1 MDNNHYDQNVFD
13 AQGYRYNVGIIIINA
28 LGQVFWGKRAG
39 QDSWQFPQGGLSA
52 GESSEQAMLRELF
65 EETGLLREQVEI
77 IGETEQWLRYR
88 LPVRYRRRRKSGV
101 LQCIGQKQKWFL
113 VKLTG
118 SDADVNL
125 HASGTPEF
133 DDWRWIDFWRP
144 SKEVVHFK
152 RRVYRQALEELSVM
166 VPELVSKPPA
176 MPDDMGQS
184 REGQGAEKKHRHRSR
199 RKAPSF
205 ARSDS
210 SRSTHEK

>member
-13 AQGYRYNVGIIIINA
+13 AQGYRYNVGIIIINE

-77 IGETEQWLRYR
+77 IGETAQWLRYR
-88 LPVRYRRRRKSGV
+88 LPMRYRRRRKSGV

-118 SDADVNL
+118 SDEDVNL

-133 DDWRWIDFWRP
+133 DDWCWIDFWRP

-152 RRVYRQALEELSVM
+152 RRVYRQALEELSALAP
-166 VPELVSKPPA
+166 PELAQKMALVHEQDNPQRSRSK
-176 MPDDMGQS
+176 
-184 REGQGAEKKHRHRSR
+184 HR

-205 ARSDS
+205 ARGSGQEGQQ
-210 SRSTHEK
+210 RKAEG